1 MIKSI
6 QDRRTADLA
15 QYGSTIEVFR
25 HYVMTAYEGCLLNMT
40 VIELRKEIRLCNM
53 SRLVEEGS
61 SQQVISSSSTGQTN
75 DSDADSPLVIESDD
89 STTTSTSSSNK
100 KQSNKLKRSRCS
112 KNTTLPPLKVLGI
125 RDDLVKRLM
134 GEAHR
139 ILSHTTTTSIRHI
152 RHSELDRQICIELA
166 KEKRMV
172 DITVNKVYT
181 PRPRIV

>member
-15 QYGSTIEVFR
+15 QYGSTLEVFR

-40 VIELRKEIRLCNM
+40 VLELRKEIRLCNM
-53 SRLVEEGS
+53 SRLMEEAS
-61 SQQVISSSSTGQTN
+61 SEKVVSSSTGKTN
-75 DSDADSPLVIESDD
+75 DAGSDSSTTDD
-89 STTTSTSSSNK
+89 QDITITTTTSNNK
-100 KQSNKLKRSRCS
+100 VNKSKRSRCS
-112 KNTTLPPLKVLGI
+112 KSTTLPPLKILGI

-152 RHSELDRQICIELA
+152 RNSELDRQISIELA

-172 DITVNKVYT
+172 DIIVNKIYV
-181 PRPRIV
+181 PRPRNV

>member
-15 QYGSTIEVFR
+15 QYGSTLEVFR

-53 SRLVEEGS
+53 SRLMEEAS
-61 SQQVISSSSTGQTN
+61 SEKMVSTSTGITN
-75 DSDADSPLVIESDD
+75 DADSDS
-89 STTTSTSSSNK
+89 STTDDQDIHNTTNINN

-112 KNTTLPPLKVLGI
+112 KSTTLPPLKILGI

-134 GEAHR
+134 GEAQR
-139 ILSHTTTTSIRHI
+139 ILSYTTTTSIRHI
-152 RHSELDRQICIELA
+152 RNSELDRQLSIELA

-172 DITVNKVYT
+172 DIIVNKVYT
-181 PRPRIV
+181 PRPRNV